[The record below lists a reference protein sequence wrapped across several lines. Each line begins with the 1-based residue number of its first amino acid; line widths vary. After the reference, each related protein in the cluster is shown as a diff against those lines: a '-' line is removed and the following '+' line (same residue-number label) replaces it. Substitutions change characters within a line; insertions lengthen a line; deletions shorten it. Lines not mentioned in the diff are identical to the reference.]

1 MIQLAGAPTP
11 HVAPTERSVLGL
23 FRSKGASQLMSSPT
37 PATQLDPTVSPAAA
51 IAQATGHGNISP
63 ADWDELFHAV
73 QARLENCIDNALDN
87 APELPLNERHAATK
101 TTILECVDAM
111 RQLHASLTL
120 ERQAHQKLNQS

>member
-23 FRSKGASQLMSSPT
+23 FRSKGASQLMSRLT
-37 PATQLDPTVSPAAA
+37 PATQLEPVVSPAVA
-51 IAQATGHGNISP
+51 AQASGHGNISP
-63 ADWDELFHAV
+63 ADWDELFHAI

-120 ERQAHQKLNQS
+120 ERQAYQKLNQS